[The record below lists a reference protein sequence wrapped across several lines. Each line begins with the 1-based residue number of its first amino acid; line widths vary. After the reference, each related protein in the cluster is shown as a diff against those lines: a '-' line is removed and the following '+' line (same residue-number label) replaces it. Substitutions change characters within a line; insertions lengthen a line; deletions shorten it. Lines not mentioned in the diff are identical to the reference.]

1 MTKLRVSVKYASDL
15 EYSLAGQGIDFIGLA
30 VTMSG
35 RDEPIVRIAFR
46 GRHVDSS
53 TGTIHDREYATI
65 YMASGEAQALA
76 GALLAIAQG
85 GAAQV
90 DVKF

>member
-1 MTKLRVSVKYASDL
+1 MTKLRVSMKYVSDL

-35 RDEPIVRIAFR
+35 RDEPTVRIGFR
-46 GRHVDSS
+46 GRHLDSS
-53 TGTIHDREYATI
+53 TGTTREREYATI

-76 GALLAIAQG
+76 GALIGIGHG
-85 GAAQV
+85 GASQV